1 MRDVPTSHSVIF
13 SMFGCT
19 NPSLLSEYASSGGG
33 ASSVMPS
40 SSSAIGSV
48 SAKITNIAVNVKADH
63 VKKMYEE
70 AVMVRKVRHYLAQMS
85 RLVEKN
91 EERLR
96 LISSTLEHS
105 TSTSGVER
113 GNNNA
118 SGLAGGGGG
127 GGVHTLKRNPAA
139 PLGHKPS
146 PNSSLGGSVSSI
158 NAALNLSGGGGQP
171 GINSGNGPLV
181 TSGGGGS
188 GNKSSNAALFG
199 AHSPDAVKKLLA
211 LSETKV
217 KTVKNSSS
225 SSSVPLSQLSNSR
238 LLLNTSASSSTSVAA
253 AAAAAGNNPSTNTTS
268 PSTAAVVTGGGGTH
282 LSPKSKHRSV
292 SSSQPINPVS
302 TIANPASAPVINS
315 NSNVSTIK
323 LSQSNN
329 SNSTINGSSTNSTS
343 CSGNIKSHDV
353 KTKAVGSNGQIKS
366 STSVGGGG
374 GGGGGGMGVEADSGR
389 ASMASNVDQDQC
401 SPTFQQRAFVLNRCR
416 FNAK

>member
-19 NPSLLSEYASSGGG
+19 NPALLSEYASSGGG
-33 ASSVMPS
+33 AGVVP

-85 RLVEKN
+85 RIVEKN

-105 TSTSGVER
+105 TSGGPGSANSG
-113 GNNNA
+113 G
-118 SGLAGGGGG
+118 AGG
-127 GGVHTLKRNPAA
+127 VNTLKRQP
-139 PLGHKPS
+139 PMVKPS

-158 NAALNLSGGGGQP
+158 NAALNLSGGVP
-171 GINSGNGPLV
+171 GHAGISSGNGPLM
-181 TSGGGGS
+181 T
-188 GNKSSNAALFG
+188 NKNALFG

-238 LLLNTSASSSTSVAA
+238 LLLNTSVSSSSSMAVPGSGATST
-253 AAAAAGNNPSTNTTS
+253 GNTS
-268 PSTAAVVTGGGGTH
+268 SSAAVVSQVSSPPTP
-282 LSPKSKHRSV
+282 LSPKSKNRSV
-292 SSSQPINPVS
+292 SSSQPINPIS
-302 TIANPASAPVINS
+302 TVINPATLAPNS
-315 NSNVSTIK
+315 STNNNNNKYSNESSSVSTIK
-323 LSQSNN
+323 LNQANSKYNNDANKKSERSSN
-329 SNSTINGSSTNSTS
+329 
-343 CSGNIKSHDV
+343 
-353 KTKAVGSNGQIKS
+353 NGQIKS
-366 STSVGGGG
+366 STSVS
-374 GGGGGGMGVEADSGR
+374 GVEADSGR

-401 SPTFQQRAFVLNRCR
+401 SPTFQQRPFVLNRCKLYFYILIHTNLYSF
-416 FNAK
+416 FNDY